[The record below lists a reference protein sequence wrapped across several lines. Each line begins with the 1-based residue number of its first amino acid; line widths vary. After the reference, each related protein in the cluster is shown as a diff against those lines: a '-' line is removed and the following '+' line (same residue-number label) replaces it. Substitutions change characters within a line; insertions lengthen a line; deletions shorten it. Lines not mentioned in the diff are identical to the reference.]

1 MAADF
6 SAAITAGFRVLYVF
20 VVMEVGS
27 RRILHCNVT
36 AQPSA
41 AWTLQRFREAMA
53 SDHAYRF
60 LIHMIGIRSF
70 RQLLRS
76 VCGAGI
82 VPAARI
88 ACGPSLPGET
98 NFLSVVATP
107 LRL

>member
-1 MAADF
+1 PFVRNHAKAIVAADF

-41 AWTLQRFREAMA
+41 AWTLQRFGEAMA
-53 SDHAYRF
+53 SDHAYGF
-60 LIHMIGIRSF
+60 LIHMIRLRSF

-76 VCGAGI
+76 VCGVGSRW
-82 VPAARI
+82 AARI
-88 ACGPSLPGET
+88 ACRGLLPGV
-98 NFLSVVATP
+98 SIC
-107 LRL
+107 